1 MSCLGPGY
9 NPNPQRAWSRVQ
21 NVCTYNLDPPTA
33 VYVPLTGQTINLADY
48 QHAARMFVDDS
59 FRLAPKQKFLYHVS
73 FNINDK
79 AAISLPNFN
88 STVTE

>member
-48 QHAARMFVDDS
+48 QHDKKMLLKGNILQYKKNS
-59 FRLAPKQKFLYHVS
+59 SNLIKQQRYYQYNNKTHS
-73 FNINDK
+73 
-79 AAISLPNFN
+79 A
-88 STVTE
+88 